1 MTQQSKRLSA
11 LITMLLCVVM
21 SAVAATS
28 FSLSTT
34 KGSSFT
40 LWLNDGITADLSWDD
55 GTTATLAPGTVY
67 TATAPGSKLTVKVA
81 DGDVTAIVCPA
92 SGITAITGLASL
104 TKLQVLWLPDN
115 ALTELDLS
123 KQRQLNNLVVSGN
136 ALESLTLASDELRH
150 VWVNDNQ
157 LSGTLDLSTAK
168 GLITLA
174 ADNNDYSL
182 IKLNASSASKKTLT
196 DFYAHNN
203 ALWFNSFPTIYNT
216 STEKYSVAAVVV
228 PQRPFHAFDYKLL
241 NEPYDASDLFRYNA
255 WNAALTEE
263 ITFIAPDG
271 HELVSGEDFTK
282 SSYTYTF
289 LKENREVVAQG
300 TSRYYP
306 DVTLR
311 TAPMSFVADAT
322 GIIGQQTTDDRQA
335 PIYDLQGRRLL
346 PSSLSPSA
354 SGVSPKS
361 SGLYIHN
368 GRKILK

>member
-1 MTQQSKRLSA
+1 MTQKNKRLSA
-11 LITMLLCVVM
+11 LIAMLLCVVM

-34 KGSSFT
+34 KGSPFT

-216 STEKYSVAAVVV
+216 STEKYSVAAVVA

-241 NEPYDASDLFRYNA
+241 NEAYDSSDLFRYNA
-255 WNAALTEE
+255 WNAALSEE
-263 ITFIAPDG
+263 LTFIAADG
-271 HELVSGEDFTK
+271 HELVSGEDFSK
-282 SSYTYTF
+282 SSYTYKF
-289 LKENREVVAQG
+289 LKENREVVIKG
-300 TSRYYP
+300 SSRYYP
-306 DVTLR
+306 DVVLTTR
-311 TAPMSFVADAT
+311 PVSFVADAT
-322 GIIGQQTTDDRQA
+322 GIETTNPLKEGSLQGN
-335 PIYDLQGRRLL
+335 IYDLQGRCI
-346 PSSLSPSA
+346 SSSA
-354 SGVSPKS
+354 LGVSPKS

>member
-1 MTQQSKRLSA
+1 MNLSKTRLSA
-11 LITMLLCVVM
+11 LITMLFCMVM

-40 LWLNDGITADLSWDD
+40 LWLNDGITAELSWDD

-67 TATAPGSKLTVKVA
+67 TTTAPGTKLTVKVA
-81 DGDVTAIVCPA
+81 TGDVTAIVCPA
-92 SGITAITGLASL
+92 SGITDITGLASL

-115 ALTELDLS
+115 ALTALDLS

-136 ALESLTLASDELRH
+136 SIESLTLASDELRH

-174 ADNNDYSL
+174 ADNNDFSL

-203 ALWFNSFPTIYNT
+203 ALWFNSFPTIFNT
-216 STEKYSVAAVVV
+216 STEKYTVAAVVA

-263 ITFIAPDG
+263 VTFIAPG
-271 HELVSGEDFTK
+271 GRELVSGEDFTK
-282 SSYTYTF
+282 SGYTYTF

-306 DVTLR
+306 EVTLR
-311 TAPMSFVADAT
+311 TATMSFVADAT
-322 GIIGQQTTDDRQA
+322 SVEELSTVNSQLST
-335 PIYDLQGRRLL
+335 IYDLQGRAIKA
-346 PSSLSPSA
+346 SPL
-354 SGVSPKS
+354 GERE
-361 SGLYIHN
+361 GLYIQN